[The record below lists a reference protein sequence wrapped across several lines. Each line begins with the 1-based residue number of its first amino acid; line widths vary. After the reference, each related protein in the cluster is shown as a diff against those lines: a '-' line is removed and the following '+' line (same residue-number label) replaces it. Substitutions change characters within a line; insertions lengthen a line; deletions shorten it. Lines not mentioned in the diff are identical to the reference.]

1 MNDYA
6 GATLITKRGPGSP
19 EPIPLDRSPMIIGRE
34 PGSDIEVSV
43 SEVSGS
49 HAQIKKVDGGYYIR
63 DLGSKNGTTVDDV
76 KIGDSPVPLH
86 QGSVIVL
93 GSGYAIS
100 ELFLGQT
107 RVQPWIR
114 VDPSLG
120 DLWVDGRLVE
130 LSKTQF
136 ALVIALDAQQGGWV
150 SKDSLIGQLWPEGG
164 SDDQLTTLIHRVRKR
179 IEPMD
184 QMGRRNPII
193 NDRRRGYRLNG

>member
-1 MNDYA
+1 MNDYT
-6 GATLITKRGPGSP
+6 GATLITKRGPGSS

-34 PGSDIEVSV
+34 PGSDIEVSACQI
-43 SEVSGS
+43 SRR
-49 HAQIKKVDGGYYIR
+49 HAEITRVDGIYHIR
-63 DLGSKNGTTVDDV
+63 DLGSANGTIVDTTRID
-76 KIGDSPVPLH
+76 DSPMPLR
-86 QGSVIVL
+86 QGSVITL
-93 GSGYAIS
+93 GNGYAIF

-136 ALVIALDAQQGGWV
+136 ALVIALDAQHGGWV

-164 SDDQLTTLIHRVRKR
+164 TDDQLTTLAHRVRQR
-179 IEPMD
+179 IDPD
-184 QMGRRNPII
+184 SRRNPII

>member
-1 MNDYA
+1 MNDYT
-6 GATLITKRGPGSP
+6 GATLIIKRGPGSP

-93 GSGYAIS
+93 GSGYAIF

-107 RVQPWIR
+107 RIQPWIR

-130 LSKTQF
+130 LSETQF
-136 ALVIALDAQQGGWV
+136 ALVIALDAQHGGWV

-164 SDDQLTTLIHRVRKR
+164 SDNQLTTLVHRVRQR
-179 IEPMD
+179 IDPD
-184 QMGRRNPII
+184 SRRNPII